1 MIAKWNSTLHNMTAL
16 YDDCRHADLSVNCQ
30 TEFHHIT
37 KQSNYSHTFVI
48 QVIQIPNLVKKKKKK
63 WKYKTCHYWEKKKFW
78 PPVLLKD
85 MTLVVH
91 KKYCLRQCGLLC
103 KVNV

>member
-1 MIAKWNSTLHNMTAL
+1 MTAL

-48 QVIQIPNLVKKKKKK
+48 QVIQIPNLVKKKKKNGNTK
-63 WKYKTCHYWEKKKFW
+63 HVTTEKKKNSD
-78 PPVLLKD
+78 LQ
-85 MTLVVH
+85 
-91 KKYCLRQCGLLC
+91 YY
-103 KVNV
+103 

>member
-1 MIAKWNSTLHNMTAL
+1 MTAL

-48 QVIQIPNLVKKKKKK
+48 QVIQIPNLVKKKKKM
-63 WKYKTCHYWEKKKFW
+63 EIQNMSLLRKKKILTSSTTKRYDISGSQKILFKTVW
-78 PPVLLKD
+78 SVMQSKCIKHYSL
-85 MTLVVH
+85 
-91 KKYCLRQCGLLC
+91 
-103 KVNV
+103 